1 MNNETAV
8 ICNWIRNN
16 CLQDSPAT
24 QLSGGTLLL
33 EEIGLDSLEIVR
45 LVNFLEDEFNIS
57 VDVEELVPENFESVD
72 RVVAMLTG
80 LTRAESAALV
90 SSSLLITCSVWLVLL
105 LSLCEVPLLVEADTK
120 APVI

>member
-45 LVNFLEDEFNIS
+45 LVNFLEDEFKIS

-72 RVVAMLTG
+72 RVVAMVQRVFSRQLD
-80 LTRAESAALV
+80 ESTSGGDQRTDESHQSEAAL
-90 SSSLLITCSVWLVLL
+90 
-105 LSLCEVPLLVEADTK
+105 A
-120 APVI
+120 